1 MNNVCSQ
8 RVDTKGRRNSTITW
22 SAEQQ
27 MYVTT
32 DLGLDLDTVRGVV
45 MMIVQLYILKRLI

>member
-1 MNNVCSQ
+1 M
-8 RVDTKGRRNSTITW
+8 DTKGRRNSTITW

-32 DLGLDLDTVRGVV
+32 DLGLDTVRKQELSLSDLG
-45 MMIVQLYILKRLI
+45 IKTILGRH